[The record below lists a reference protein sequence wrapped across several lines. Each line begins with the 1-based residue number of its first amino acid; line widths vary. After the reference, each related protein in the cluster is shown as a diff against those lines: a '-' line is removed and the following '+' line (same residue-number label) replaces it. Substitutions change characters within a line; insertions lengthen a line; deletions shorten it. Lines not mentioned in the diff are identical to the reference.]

1 MDNIDVWEN
10 KPEIK
15 EDFNKNLEEIFHA
28 IKGGR
33 DCTIL
38 DIDPYLNEY
47 HNQELINNPNDYI
60 NKEDIYYIYCQHGKT
75 SLKTCIKL
83 SKLGYNVINIMG
95 GYDEWLIK
103 N

>member
-1 MDNIDVWEN
+1 M
-10 KPEIK
+10 K
-15 EDFNKNLEEIFHA
+15 
-28 IKGGR
+28 
-33 DCTIL
+33 
-38 DIDPYLNEY
+38 
-47 HNQELINNPNDYI
+47 LINNPNDYI